1 LLAPVLV
8 LRLWFKLSVNT
19 IIPTLV
25 KDNTFT
31 VKKRRH
37 KGLSDGDINTE
48 FPDDADQNSESLTA
62 SGIAEYIRF
71 NCCPRFFKLKFEG
84 KEVKNRNW
92 PEAFK
97 PISPLLYGA
106 GKQLEEKKVA
116 ELKEK
121 AADYHDF
128 NKYDPHQYGWEKAVD
143 SLNEL
148 RQIIEAQI
156 SAGEK
161 TDNRPVLLYQV
172 PMKGPIGV
180 WDVKGIAD
188 LIAVWPLK
196 DGKVTVRIFELK
208 ASWKEQTAHRIQVAI
223 YELLLSR
230 ELGDLMSK
238 VELEGGVINR
248 ETSLENLAPTDLP
261 KFKLIPL
268 IQDVERLLAENG
280 ELSRIH
286 QTPLEDVEF
295 QLCWRCDNC
304 GFNEC
309 CIICAVEN
317 ENIALLNLSRGEQN
331 ALKKHHGIKKLED
344 LAKLKPVFDTYSLR
358 PYDFKNIPANDPQK
372 VHELSTDPVVGSKL
386 DWLIERAQY
395 MISGI
400 RPGNRYASKSR
411 WMPWLTGTGYGSLPE
426 DNPSM
431 GTDTSL
437 MFSPDGMIRVYL
449 FVEWDYMLDIVSLIS
464 ARVNCTRYHGD
475 AISISQVIHALPDDH
490 KACLDEEKVL
500 LEAFFT
506 SLTDAIQKV
515 ANEAGSPDEA
525 PIHLYFFSRQ
535 ERDILM
541 KAVRRQPSLISARA
555 VRDLLGLR
563 QAIDQ
568 PMFSILQDEVQHRKA
583 LKFHSYGLLPILE
596 QAAYFDRKN
605 WVVKRKDGT
614 SVDLSLVF
622 RDGLFNYALPFNR
635 NPDGSIAF
643 LRDELVHKDGY
654 YPARARFG
662 DQLPIEYIWGA
673 KGRLDTYQERGKA
686 RVLLEKRKWCDYTQK
701 TRRITDEELNLM
713 GQKICLALEHIERSL
728 NIRNRRLGKK
738 PIGVPKIAEFSLG
751 EATLKRSCLEFLD
764 LEYFS
769 KRQEMYQ
776 HYALLPY
783 QRVATGRSLIFQC
796 TGVFEFE
803 QEFVV
808 RGKLVYEGVG
818 LPKAECIANACRV
831 KGSDGSSSGDWMV
844 VTELKRNEAGQFEE
858 AQKRSPSEVEKSAR
872 AIVDKVDVQK
882 LEISVKIVS
891 WPRGKGSKYSAWH
904 NLPTTDPEKG
914 KNKYM
919 QLFEAGRYY
928 ILDELADDIISDR
941 AAKCLDY
948 ADTNMLYQFL
958 ANYLAGKKDGS
969 ERAALPKVGAAN
981 FLGWVKNRRLPPKA
995 EQARFVDRVFGKEPI
1010 VMLQGPPGT
1019 GKTETLQLAVLAHVA
1034 AHRATSRCRVLMV
1047 APTHKAIQEFVAKL
1061 ARCWQEYVAAGGK
1074 DLKDLRVFRVLSS
1087 NTASVKPIDGVSYV
1101 NYNEDKGAVEELN
1114 GCLMNQSTL
1123 APNASAVD
1131 PLILCLTPPGLYGL
1145 MKKIGDNEPPWGEGF
1160 FDLLVV
1166 DEASMM
1172 RLPELIL
1179 SGSFLTKN
1187 SQILVAG
1194 DHRQL
1199 PPIVAH
1205 NWEKED
1211 RRTLEEM
1218 ASFLSAM
1225 DFLRLLRNEDLGI
1238 ERIKCKNPA
1247 DIPAER
1253 LCESHRCHSVVAGFL
1268 KEWVYEKDNIDF
1280 RSDQKET
1287 LTPLKLQTGGLGV
1300 VLEPQNVFVLI
1311 VHDEA
1316 ESFQSNLT
1324 EAQIVNALVRCVPP
1338 DVVGVI
1344 TPHNAQKG
1352 LLKNM
1357 IAEGYGDT
1365 RVDTVERYQGGE
1377 ADFIIIS
1384 STVSDPD
1391 YVRSESDFLLNLN
1404 RINVSI
1410 SRMKKKLVIVAS
1422 RSIFEFMPQDAKDYD
1437 KALLWRGIAQTVGY
1451 TAGSKPCWS
1460 GSLSEFIGC
1469 SESSVK
1475 VEVYVKSC
1483 K

>member
-1 LLAPVLV
+1 LV

-19 IIPTLV
+19 IISTLV
-25 KDNTFT
+25 KDNTVTFQRGGT
-31 VKKRRH
+31 KS
-37 KGLSDGDINTE
+37 LSDGDINIDYSFT
-48 FPDDADQNSESLTA
+48 DDEEEEQNSDSLTA

-84 KEVKNRNW
+84 KEVKNRKW

-128 NKYDPHQYGWEKAVD
+128 TKYDPHTHSWEKAAD

-156 SAGEK
+156 RAGEK
-161 TDNRPVLLYQV
+161 ADNRPVLLYQA

-180 WDVKGIAD
+180 WDVKGITD
-188 LIAVWPLK
+188 LIAIWPLK
-196 DGKVTVRIFELK
+196 NGKVTVRIFELK

-223 YELLLSR
+223 YVLLLSQ
-230 ELGDLMSK
+230 ELGSLMSK
-238 VELEGGVINR
+238 VEIEGGVISR
-248 ETSLENLAPTDLP
+248 ETPLESLAPQDLP
-261 KFKLIPL
+261 KFKLSPL

-280 ELSRIH
+280 ELNRIH
-286 QTPLEDVEF
+286 KTSLEKVEF
-295 QLCWRCDNC
+295 QLSWRCDNC

-309 CIICAVEN
+309 CIVCAVEN
-317 ENIALLNLSRGEQN
+317 ESIALLNLSRGEQK
-331 ALKKHHGIKKLED
+331 ALGHHGIAKLED
-344 LAKLKPVFDTYSLR
+344 LAKLKPVFDPYSLR
-358 PYDFKNIPANDPQK
+358 PYDFKNLPAKDPQK
-372 VHELSTDPVVGSKL
+372 VQELSTDPVVGPKL

-400 RPGNRYASKSR
+400 RPGSPNASKSR

-426 DNPSM
+426 DNPST
-431 GTDTSL
+431 GADTSL

-464 ARVNCTRYHGD
+464 ARVNCTRYRGEPP
-475 AISISQVIHALPDDH
+475 SISQVVRSLPDDH
-490 KACLDEEKVL
+490 QTCLDEEKDL
-500 LEAFFT
+500 LEAFFKDL
-506 SLTDAIQKV
+506 SAAIQKV
-515 ANEAGSPDEA
+515 ANEVGSPDEA

-541 KAVRRQPSLISARA
+541 KAVCRQPSLISARA

-596 QAAYFDRKN
+596 QAAFFDRKN
-605 WVVKRKDGT
+605 WTVKRKDGT

-622 RDGLFNYALPFNR
+622 RDGLFNYSLPFNR
-635 NPDGSIAF
+635 NPDGSIVF
-643 LRDELVHKDGY
+643 LRDELYHKDGY

-662 DQLPIEYIWGA
+662 DQLPIEYIWGV

-686 RVLLEKRKWCDYTQK
+686 KVLLEKRKWCDYIQK

-713 GQKICLALEHIERSL
+713 GQKICQALEHIERSL

-751 EATLKRSCLEFLD
+751 LSTLERSCREFLD

-783 QRVATGRSLIFQC
+783 QRVASGRSLIFQC
-796 TGVFEFE
+796 TSVFEFE

-808 RGKLVYEGVG
+808 KGKIVYEGIG
-818 LPKAECIANACRV
+818 LPKAECVANACRV

-844 VTELKRNEAGQFEE
+844 VTELSKNSSGQFEE

-882 LEISVKIVS
+882 FEISIKVVS

-904 NLPTTDPEKG
+904 NLPTTDPEKA

-919 QLFEAGRYY
+919 QLFEKGRYY

-948 ADTNMLYQFL
+948 SGNNVLYLLLAD
-958 ANYLAGKKDGS
+958 YLAGKNTTS
-969 ERAALPKVGAAN
+969 THTALPKVAATN
-981 FLGWVKNRRLPPKA
+981 FLGWMKNRRLPPKA
-995 EQARFVDRVFGKEPI
+995 EQAKFVDRVFGKEPI

-1034 AHRATSRCRVLMV
+1034 AHRATSKCRVLMV

-1061 ARCWQEYVAAGGK
+1061 ARCWQEYTDAGGK
-1074 DLKDLRVFRVLSS
+1074 DLKDLRIFRVLSS
-1087 NTASVKPIDGVSYV
+1087 NTSSVKPIDGVTYV
-1101 NYNEDKGAVEELN
+1101 NYNEDKSTVEELT
-1114 GCLMNQSTL
+1114 GVLMNQSTL
-1123 APNASAVD
+1123 TPNPSAVD

-1145 MKKIGDNEPPWGEGF
+1145 MKKIGGKEPPWGEGF

-1225 DFLRLLRNEDLGI
+1225 DFMRFLRNEDLGI
-1238 ERIKCKNPA
+1238 ERIKCTNPA

-1253 LCESHRCHSVVAGFL
+1253 LCESHRCHSIVADFL
-1268 KEWVYEKDNIDF
+1268 KEWVYEKDKIDF
-1280 RSDQKET
+1280 RSDQKDI
-1287 LTPLKLQTGGLGV
+1287 LQPLASKTDGLEV
-1300 VLEPQNVFVLI
+1300 VFEPENVFVLI

-1324 EAQIVNALVRCVPP
+1324 EASIVNALVRSVSPET
-1338 DVVGVI
+1338 VGVI

-1352 LLKNM
+1352 LLKNLL
-1357 IAEGYGDT
+1357 AEGYGET

-1422 RSIFEFMPQDAKDYD
+1422 RSIFEFMPQDARDYD
-1437 KALLWRGIAQTVGY
+1437 KALLWRGISHTVGY
-1451 TAGSKPCWS
+1451 TAGSKPHWS
-1460 GSLSEFIGC
+1460 GSLSDFIGGA
-1469 SESSVK
+1469 ESSVK
-1475 VEVYVKSC
+1475 VEVYVKSQ
-1483 K
+1483 KP